1 MWDVTDKDIDKLSM
15 ECMRIF
21 FEPESS
27 NSSSGSSS
35 GSENSHPVQNDRV
48 SVPANMHGS
57 NLNGFAT
64 LAQALATSRNICK
77 LKNAVGSAPVMY
89 GIPDIYVT
97 FRTL

>member
-21 FEPESS
+21 FESES
-27 NSSSGSSS
+27 SSS

-89 GIPDIYVT
+89 GIPDMYVT

>member
-21 FEPESS
+21 FESESS
-27 NSSSGSSS
+27 SSS
-35 GSENSHPVQNDRV
+35 SENSHPVQNDRV

-57 NLNGFAT
+57 YLNGFAT

-89 GIPDIYVT
+89 GIPDMYVT

>member
-21 FEPESS
+21 FESES
-27 NSSSGSSS
+27 SSSGS

-48 SVPANMHGS
+48 SVPANS
-57 NLNGFAT
+57 YLNGFAT

-89 GIPDIYVT
+89 GIPDMYVT